1 MVDYVLEY
9 MKQHNI
15 PLTRENYLEINYMG
29 NPPDPMPAE
38 LEAEIPDEVKGDS
51 TPREDNQDS
60 TGGQ

>member
-1 MVDYVLEY
+1 MDYVLEY

-29 NPPDPMPAE
+29 SPPDPMPAE

-51 TPREDNQDS
+51 TPHEDNQDS
-60 TGGQ
+60 TDVQ